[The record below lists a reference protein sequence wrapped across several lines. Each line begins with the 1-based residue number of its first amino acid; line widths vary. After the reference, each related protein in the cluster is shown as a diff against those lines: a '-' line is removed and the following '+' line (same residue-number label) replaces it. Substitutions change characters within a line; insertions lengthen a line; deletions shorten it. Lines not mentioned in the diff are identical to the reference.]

1 MKDISF
7 ASTLVCSMIDS
18 KNDNIYCG
26 LYNFTN
32 NNCNELV
39 KFAENINISIEK
51 IKEFLEK
58 KHFENIVFVG
68 DASAI
73 YKDLLNTSFSSS
85 IFASS
90 ENNVQNGSSTA
101 LAGFFKYSQNNYG
114 DSSSLS
120 PIYLKKSQAERT
132 LEEKIKISNMTL
144 ENIETISPIFNTEF
158 DEFWNINNLKNDFA
172 NPNSTYFVAKLDDE
186 IVGFAG
192 FLKICEE
199 ANIMN
204 IVTKINKRRLGIAS
218 KLLEALISSSKEQNC
233 TSITLEVNEHNK
245 PAIKLYE
252 KYNFKRIGLRKKYY
266 NNTDDAI
273 IMSL

>member
-1 MKDISF
+1 
-7 ASTLVCSMIDS
+7 MIDA

-26 LYNFTN
+26 LYKLNHN
-32 NNCNELV
+32 ICNEITI
-39 KFAENINISIEK
+39 FAENINISIEK
-51 IKEFLEK
+51 IKEIYK
-58 KHFENIVFVG
+58 KEHFENIVFVG

-73 YKDLLNTSFSSS
+73 YKDLLSSNFHNS
-85 IFASS
+85 VFDDK
-90 ENNVQNGSSTA
+90 ENNVQKGSSIA
-101 LAGFFKYSQNNYG
+101 LAGFSKYSQNIYG

-132 LEEKIKISNMTL
+132 LEEKIRITNMTL
-144 ENIETISPIFNTEF
+144 EDIETISPIFNTEF
-158 DEFWNINNLKNDFA
+158 DEFWNINNLKSDFE
-172 NPNSTYFVAKLDDE
+172 NPNSTYLVAKLDDE

-192 FLKICEE
+192 FLKICDE

-204 IVTKINKRRLGIAS
+204 IVTKINKRRLGFGS
-218 KLLEALISSSKEQNC
+218 KLLQALISSSKEQNC
-233 TSITLEVNEHNK
+233 TSITLEVNEHND

-273 IMSL
+273 LMNLSR